1 MALLPNQAHAQDE
14 EHYLGIRSLKSGGE
28 KGAPGGSSDK
38 KGSKK
43 SSKKGSKKSSKKMGS
58 KRMSCDEMPADM
70 IDFMSDMM
78 MKSDAT
84 VDMMNTM
91 EDVSDG
97 TFMVNGNMYSMEDME
112 PMLDMLT
119 ADATIDVDGVEL
131 DPELYPPPTVFVSNS
146 NGMSMLVTTT
156 LEGDVDTVFQIDAE
170 GTTTAQMQAI
180 SPGCMVSIT
189 PEMMDEEK
197 LSEFTLGEA
206 VLVPGTDDPTRKLET
221 SALDPATGRQLQAPC
236 GPLRVIEVA
245 FGADSSFCSKAGGR
259 RNAIARIG
267 EMVALANEKYKV
279 PGICARISIKFCDI
293 QCNAS
298 TDRYNSQSA
307 LASREQS
314 CEAFALL
321 VIDKW
326 KTTQYLKPKRGDATQ
341 PCVFRNSCCPRR
353 CNRHSNGRLCCTENF
368 VSDLCF
374 WSE

>member
-1 MALLPNQAHAQDE
+1 
-14 EHYLGIRSLKSGGE
+14 
-28 KGAPGGSSDK
+28 
-38 KGSKK
+38 
-43 SSKKGSKKSSKKMGS
+43 
-58 KRMSCDEMPADM
+58 
-70 IDFMSDMM
+70 
-78 MKSDAT
+78 
-84 VDMMNTM
+84 
-91 EDVSDG
+91 
-97 TFMVNGNMYSMEDME
+97 
-112 PMLDMLT
+112 
-119 ADATIDVDGVEL
+119 
-131 DPELYPPPTVFVSNS
+131 
-146 NGMSMLVTTT
+146 
-156 LEGDVDTVFQIDAE
+156 
-170 GTTTAQMQAI
+170 
-180 SPGCMVSIT
+180 
-189 PEMMDEEK
+189 MMDEEK
-197 LSEFTLGEA
+197 LREFTFGEA
-206 VLVPGTDDPTRKLET
+206 IVVPDLLGDLSTRKLESPPVD
-221 SALDPATGRQLQAPC
+221 SATARELQEFPPC
-236 GPLRVIEVA
+236 GTLRVIEVT